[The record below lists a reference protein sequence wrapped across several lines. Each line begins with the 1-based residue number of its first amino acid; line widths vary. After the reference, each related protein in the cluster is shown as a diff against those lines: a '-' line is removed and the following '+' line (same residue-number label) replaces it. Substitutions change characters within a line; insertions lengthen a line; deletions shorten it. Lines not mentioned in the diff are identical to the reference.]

1 MAAQAPEP
9 GPDDESAV
17 PSPSGAEPVPSPSGA
32 EPIPLFEGGQV
43 VVGGGILDLQ
53 VLLDALAAGGFL
65 AGPDED
71 PDELAAVAGGRLGP
85 RLSAGQVAA
94 LAVEHM
100 DPGPAMAGWLEVAG
114 AEADCLNEYG
124 LTGVVAAGQKLA
136 SWAQAAELAAVA
148 QVASRAAA
156 ADKNIGVSD
165 DGRPARVCR
174 DATGQVSLALT
185 MSDCAAAAWA
195 DLAVTLSWRLPATG
209 QALAA
214 GKINLYRARRIAE
227 ATSVL
232 SEAKAREVEAKI
244 LPCAGQLTPAKLRER
259 LRRAVIAADP
269 AAAERRSAD
278 AERDAR
284 VSLYPDDDGT
294 ATLTGTG
301 LPTALAAAAMARI
314 TAMARARKAA
324 GLGGGLDLHRAQV
337 MLGLLLDTLPPT
349 PPAQDAP
356 SDQPPGDDSDS
367 GPEDSGPSDSGSE
380 NSGPEDSGPSD
391 SDLAGGG
398 GPGSDPGPSS
408 GRDDSDGGPSSH
420 GAWPGAGVPADDVP
434 FPGDEDAPPE
444 DGLDD
449 GAGDPVSGYCAEDED
464 DLSLIGPTP
473 DWPELGAIPPAL
485 ARPAG
490 EPDGRPVPGLLD
502 VTLPWTTLAGLPG
515 GGPGLL
521 GRIGPIT
528 PLQARRLATAAV
540 HDPAAQWRIIIT
552 NAEGQAIA
560 VTRIRRR
567 RSRAGPGPA
576 RDGPP
581 RPFGLVGRVTLTI
594 SQDTLDERASGLTE
608 QPVGQ
613 AGGLGAPGPPPDGIA
628 LTALRAA
635 IQLLERARVQ
645 AQADAVAG
653 GCAHADESLGYRP
666 PPRLREY
673 IAARDVTCRS
683 PVCGQPAWRADL
695 DHTIPYDQGGRTCR
709 CNLGGG
715 CRRHHQLKQH
725 PRWKLEQTKPGVF
738 TWTTPAGRTY
748 TVGPDSYPL

>member
-1 MAAQAPEP
+1 MSAQVPEP
-9 GPDDESAV
+9 GPDDEPAT
-17 PSPSGAEPVPSPSGA
+17 PSPSGAEPAPSPSGA
-32 EPIPLFEGGQV
+32 QPVPLFEGGQV
-43 VVGGGILDLQ
+43 VAGGGVLDLQ

-100 DPGPAMAGWLEVAG
+100 NPGPAMAGWLDVAG

-156 ADKNIGVSD
+156 ADKNIGVGD

-278 AERDAR
+278 AERDAG

-301 LPTALAAAAMARI
+301 LPAALAAAAMARI

-349 PPAQDAP
+349 PPPQDAP
-356 SDQPPGDDSDS
+356 SDQPPGGDS
-367 GPEDSGPSDSGSE
+367 SD
-380 NSGPEDSGPSD
+380 
-391 SDLAGGG
+391 
-398 GPGSDPGPSS
+398 PGSDSPSPGDPGPGEHGHVDADS
-408 GRDDSDGGPSSH
+408 GSDGGPSSH
-420 GAWPGAGVPADDVP
+420 GAWPDAGGPADDVP

-464 DLSLIGPTP
+464 DLSLTGPTP

-521 GRIGPIT
+521 GRIGPVT
-528 PLQARRLATAAV
+528 PLQARQLATAAV

-560 VTRIRRR
+560 VTRIRRQ

-608 QPVGQ
+608 QAAGQ
-613 AGGLGAPGPPPDGIA
+613 AGGPGPPPGGIA

-653 GCAHADESLGYRP
+653 GCAHADESPGYRP

-695 DHTIPYDQGGRTCR
+695 DHTIPYDQDGRTCR

-748 TVGPDSYPL
+748 TVGPDSHPL

>member
-1 MAAQAPEP
+1 MSAQVPEP
-9 GPDDESAV
+9 GPDDEPAT
-17 PSPSGAEPVPSPSGA
+17 PSPSGAEPAPPPSGA
-32 EPIPLFEGGQV
+32 QPVPLFEGGQV
-43 VVGGGILDLQ
+43 VAGGGVLDLQ

-71 PDELAAVAGGRLGP
+71 PDELAAVTGGRLGP

-100 DPGPAMAGWLEVAG
+100 NPGPAMAGWLDVAG

-156 ADKNIGVSD
+156 ADKNIGVGD

-278 AERDAR
+278 AERDAG

-301 LPTALAAAAMARI
+301 LPAALAAAAMARI

-349 PPAQDAP
+349 PPPQDAP
-356 SDQPPGDDSDS
+356 SDQPPGGDS
-367 GPEDSGPSDSGSE
+367 SD
-380 NSGPEDSGPSD
+380 
-391 SDLAGGG
+391 
-398 GPGSDPGPSS
+398 PGSDSPSPGDPGPGEHGHVDADS
-408 GRDDSDGGPSSH
+408 GSDGGPSSH
-420 GAWPGAGVPADDVP
+420 GAWPDAGGPADDVP

-464 DLSLIGPTP
+464 DLSLTGPTP

-521 GRIGPIT
+521 GRIGPVT
-528 PLQARRLATAAV
+528 PLQARQLATAAV

-560 VTRIRRR
+560 VTRIRRQ

-608 QPVGQ
+608 QAAGQ
-613 AGGLGAPGPPPDGIA
+613 AGGPGPPPGGIA

-653 GCAHADESLGYRP
+653 GCAHADESPGYRP

-748 TVGPDSYPL
+748 TVGPDSHPL

>member
-1 MAAQAPEP
+1 MSAQVPEP
-9 GPDDESAV
+9 GPDDEPAT
-17 PSPSGAEPVPSPSGA
+17 PSPSGAEPAPSPSGA
-32 EPIPLFEGGQV
+32 QPVPLFEGGQV
-43 VVGGGILDLQ
+43 VAGGGVLDLQ

-71 PDELAAVAGGRLGP
+71 PDELAAVTGGRLGP

-100 DPGPAMAGWLEVAG
+100 NPGPAMAGWLDVAG

-156 ADKNIGVSD
+156 ADKNIGVGD

-278 AERDAR
+278 AERDAG

-301 LPTALAAAAMARI
+301 LPAALAAAAMARI

-337 MLGLLLDTLPPT
+337 MLGLLLDTQPP
-349 PPAQDAP
+349 PPPPQDAP
-356 SDQPPGDDSDS
+356 SDQPPGGDS
-367 GPEDSGPSDSGSE
+367 SD
-380 NSGPEDSGPSD
+380 
-391 SDLAGGG
+391 
-398 GPGSDPGPSS
+398 PGSDSPGPGDPSPGDPGPGGHGHVDADS
-408 GRDDSDGGPSSH
+408 GSDGGPSSH
-420 GAWPGAGVPADDVP
+420 GAWPDAGGPADDVP

-464 DLSLIGPTP
+464 DLSLTGPTP

-521 GRIGPIT
+521 GRIGPVT
-528 PLQARRLATAAV
+528 PLQARQLATAAV

-560 VTRIRRR
+560 VTRIRRQ

-608 QPVGQ
+608 QAAGQ
-613 AGGLGAPGPPPDGIA
+613 AGGPGPPPGGIA

-653 GCAHADESLGYRP
+653 GCAHADESPGYRP

-748 TVGPDSYPL
+748 TVGPDSHPL

>member
-1 MAAQAPEP
+1 MSAQVPEP
-9 GPDDESAV
+9 GPDDEPAT
-17 PSPSGAEPVPSPSGA
+17 PSPSGAEPAPSPSGA
-32 EPIPLFEGGQV
+32 QPVPLFEGGQV
-43 VVGGGILDLQ
+43 VAGGGVLDLQ

-100 DPGPAMAGWLEVAG
+100 NPGPAMAGWLDVAG

-156 ADKNIGVSD
+156 ADKNIGVGD

-227 ATSVL
+227 ATNVL

-278 AERDAR
+278 AERDAG

-301 LPTALAAAAMARI
+301 LPAALAAAAMARI

-349 PPAQDAP
+349 PPPQDAP
-356 SDQPPGDDSDS
+356 SDQPPGGDS
-367 GPEDSGPSDSGSE
+367 GPEDMAQKTAISP
-380 NSGPEDSGPSD
+380 
-391 SDLAGGG
+391 AVG
-398 GPGSDPGPSS
+398 GPAQRP
-408 GRDDSDGGPSSH
+408 
-420 GAWPGAGVPADDVP
+420 WP
-434 FPGDEDAPPE
+434 
-444 DGLDD
+444 
-449 GAGDPVSGYCAEDED
+449 
-464 DLSLIGPTP
+464 
-473 DWPELGAIPPAL
+473 
-485 ARPAG
+485 
-490 EPDGRPVPGLLD
+490 
-502 VTLPWTTLAGLPG
+502 
-515 GGPGLL
+515 
-521 GRIGPIT
+521 
-528 PLQARRLATAAV
+528 Q
-540 HDPAAQWRIIIT
+540 Q
-552 NAEGQAIA
+552 
-560 VTRIRRR
+560 
-567 RSRAGPGPA
+567 RSR
-576 RDGPP
+576 
-581 RPFGLVGRVTLTI
+581 
-594 SQDTLDERASGLTE
+594 
-608 QPVGQ
+608 
-613 AGGLGAPGPPPDGIA
+613 
-628 LTALRAA
+628 
-635 IQLLERARVQ
+635 
-645 AQADAVAG
+645 
-653 GCAHADESLGYRP
+653 
-666 PPRLREY
+666 
-673 IAARDVTCRS
+673 
-683 PVCGQPAWRADL
+683 
-695 DHTIPYDQGGRTCR
+695 
-709 CNLGGG
+709 
-715 CRRHHQLKQH
+715 
-725 PRWKLEQTKPGVF
+725 
-738 TWTTPAGRTY
+738 
-748 TVGPDSYPL
+748 

>member
-1 MAAQAPEP
+1 MLWRQA
-9 GPDDESAV
+9 
-17 PSPSGAEPVPSPSGA
+17 
-32 EPIPLFEGGQV
+32 
-43 VVGGGILDLQ
+43 
-53 VLLDALAAGGFL
+53 GFWP
-65 AGPDED
+65 PDED

-100 DPGPAMAGWLEVAG
+100 NPGPAMAGWLDVAG

-156 ADKNIGVSD
+156 ADKNIGVGD

-227 ATSVL
+227 ATNVL

-278 AERDAR
+278 AERDAG

-301 LPTALAAAAMARI
+301 LPAALAAAAMARI

-349 PPAQDAP
+349 PPPQDAP
-356 SDQPPGDDSDS
+356 PNQPPGGDS
-367 GPEDSGPSDSGSE
+367 GPEDSGP
-380 NSGPEDSGPSD
+380 EDSN
-391 SDLAGGG
+391 LAGGG

-408 GRDDSDGGPSSH
+408 GRDDSDDGGPSSH
-420 GAWPGAGVPADDVP
+420 GAWPDAGGPADDVP

-521 GRIGPIT
+521 GRIGPVT
-528 PLQARRLATAAV
+528 PLQARQLATAAV

-560 VTRIRRR
+560 VTRIRRQ

-608 QPVGQ
+608 QAAGQ
-613 AGGLGAPGPPPDGIA
+613 AGGPGPPPGGIA

-653 GCAHADESLGYRP
+653 GCAHADESPGYRP

-695 DHTIPYDQGGRTCR
+695 DHTIPYDQDGRTCR

-748 TVGPDSYPL
+748 TVGPDSHPL

>member
-1 MAAQAPEP
+1 
-9 GPDDESAV
+9 
-17 PSPSGAEPVPSPSGA
+17 
-32 EPIPLFEGGQV
+32 LFEGGQV
-43 VVGGGILDLQ
+43 VAGGGVLDLQ

-65 AGPDED
+65 VGPDED
-71 PDELAAVAGGRLGP
+71 SDELAAVAAGRLGP

-100 DPGPAMAGWLEVAG
+100 DPGPAMAGWLDVAG

-156 ADKNIGVSD
+156 ADKNIGVGD

-337 MLGLLLDTLPPT
+337 MLGLLLETLPPT
-349 PPAQDAP
+349 PPPQGAP
-356 SDQPPGDDSDS
+356 SDQPPGGDSDS
-367 GPEDSGPSDSGSE
+367 GPEGSGPEGSGPEDNGPSDS
-380 NSGPEDSGPSD
+380 NF
-391 SDLAGGG
+391 AGG

-408 GRDDSDGGPSSH
+408 GRDDSDGGGH
-420 GAWPGAGVPADDVP
+420 GEADDVP
-434 FPGDEDAPPE
+434 FPGDEDAPPA

-528 PLQARRLATAAV
+528 PLQARQLATAGI

-560 VTRIRRR
+560 VTRIRRQ
-567 RSRAGPGPA
+567 RSRAGPGPP
-576 RDGPP
+576 RGGLP

-608 QPVGQ
+608 QAADQ
-613 AGGLGAPGPPPDGIA
+613 AGGPGGPGGPDPPPGGIA

-635 IQLLERARVQ
+635 IQLLERAQAQ
-645 AQADAVAG
+645 AQADAAAG
-653 GCAHADESLGYRP
+653 GCAHADESPGYRP

-709 CNLGGG
+709 CNIGGG

-748 TVGPDSYPL
+748 TVGPDIHPL

>member
-1 MAAQAPEP
+1 MSAQAPEP
-9 GPDDESAV
+9 GPDDEPAI
-17 PSPSGAEPVPSPSGA
+17 PSTNGAEPAPSSGGAQPVPS
-32 EPIPLFEGGQV
+32 FEGGQV
-43 VVGGGILDLQ
+43 VTGRGVLDLQ

-71 PDELAAVAGGRLGP
+71 PDELAAAADGRLGP

-100 DPGPAMAGWLEVAG
+100 DPGPAMAGWLDVAA

-148 QVASRAAA
+148 QVASRTAA
-156 ADKNIGVSD
+156 ADKNIGVGG

-185 MSDCAAAAWA
+185 MSDSAAAAWA
-195 DLAVTLSWRLPATG
+195 DLAVTLSWRLSATG

-214 GKINLYRARRIAE
+214 GQIDLYRARRIAE

-269 AAAERRSAD
+269 AAAERRRAD
-278 AERDAR
+278 AERDAG

-301 LPTALAAAAMARI
+301 LPAVLAAAAMARI

-349 PPAQDAP
+349 PPPQDAP
-356 SDQPPGDDSDS
+356 SDQPPDSD
-367 GPEDSGPSDSGSE
+367 PEDGD
-380 NSGPEDSGPSD
+380 PEDGDPED
-391 SDLAGGG
+391 GDPEDRDPEDRDPEDRDPGDG
-398 GPGSDPGPSS
+398 GPGDRYPE
-408 GRDDSDGGPSSH
+408 DDLSDGGPCSH
-420 GAWPGAGVPADDVP
+420 GAWPEAGSPADDVP

-449 GAGDPVSGYCAEDED
+449 SASDPASGYRAEDED
-464 DLSLIGPTP
+464 DLSLTGPTP

-485 ARPAG
+485 ARPAA

-521 GRIGPIT
+521 GRIGPVT
-528 PLQARRLATAAV
+528 PLQARQLAAAAV

-581 RPFGLVGRVTLTI
+581 RPFGLVGRVTLVI
-594 SQDTLDERASGLTE
+594 SKDTLAEQTGGLSEQVSGLSE
-608 QPVGQ
+608 QGAGQ
-613 AGGLGAPGPPPDGIA
+613 AGGPDPPGRIA
-628 LTALRAA
+628 MAALRAA
-635 IQLLERARVQ
+635 IQLLEHAQAQ
-645 AQADAVAG
+645 AQADAAAG
-653 GCAHADESLGYRP
+653 GCAHADESPGYRP

-695 DHTIPYDQGGRTCR
+695 DHTVPYDQGGRTCR

-725 PRWKLEQTKPGVF
+725 PRWKLKQTEPGVF

-748 TVGPDSYPL
+748 TVGPDAHPL

>member
-1 MAAQAPEP
+1 VSAQVPEP
-9 GPDDESAV
+9 GPDDEPAT
-17 PSPSGAEPVPSPSGA
+17 PSPSGAEPAPSPSSA
-32 EPIPLFEGGQV
+32 QPFPSPSSAQPVPLFEGGQV
-43 VVGGGILDLQ
+43 VAGGGVLDLQ

-100 DPGPAMAGWLEVAG
+100 NPGPAMAGWLDVAG

-156 ADKNIGVSD
+156 ADKNIGVGD

-278 AERDAR
+278 AERDAG

-301 LPTALAAAAMARI
+301 LPAALAAAAMARI

-349 PPAQDAP
+349 PAPQDAP
-356 SDQPPGDDSDS
+356 SDQPPGGDSDS
-367 GPEDSGPSDSGSE
+367 GPEDSGPEDSD
-380 NSGPEDSGPSD
+380 PEDSDPSD
-391 SDLAGGG
+391 SNLAGGG
-398 GPGSDPGPSS
+398 GPG
-408 GRDDSDGGPSSH
+408 SDGGPSSH
-420 GAWPGAGVPADDVP
+420 GAWPDAGGPADDVP

-464 DLSLIGPTP
+464 DLSLTGPTP

-485 ARPAG
+485 ARSAG

-521 GRIGPIT
+521 GRIGPVT
-528 PLQARRLATAAV
+528 PLQARQLATAAV

-560 VTRIRRR
+560 VTRIRRQ

-608 QPVGQ
+608 QAAGQ
-613 AGGLGAPGPPPDGIA
+613 AGGAGPPPGGIA

-653 GCAHADESLGYRP
+653 GCAHADESPGYRP

-709 CNLGGG
+709 CNIGGG

-748 TVGPDSYPL
+748 TVGPDSHPL

>member
-1 MAAQAPEP
+1 
-9 GPDDESAV
+9 
-17 PSPSGAEPVPSPSGA
+17 
-32 EPIPLFEGGQV
+32 LFEGGQV
-43 VVGGGILDLQ
+43 VAGGGVLDLQ

-71 PDELAAVAGGRLGP
+71 PNELAAVAGGRLGP

-100 DPGPAMAGWLEVAG
+100 DPGPAMAGWLDVAG

-156 ADKNIGVSD
+156 ADKNIGVGD

-278 AERDAR
+278 AERDAG

-301 LPTALAAAAMARI
+301 LPAALAAAAMARI

-349 PPAQDAP
+349 PPPQDAP
-356 SDQPPGDDSDS
+356 SDQPPGGDSDS
-367 GPEDSGPSDSGSE
+367 GPEDSGP
-380 NSGPEDSGPSD
+380 EDSDPSN
-391 SDLAGGG
+391 SNLAGGG

-408 GRDDSDGGPSSH
+408 GRDDSDGGGHGDSSDPGSDSPSPGDPGPSDHGHVDADSGSDGGPSSH
-420 GAWPGAGVPADDVP
+420 GAWPDAGGLADDVP

-444 DGLDD
+444 DGLDY

-464 DLSLIGPTP
+464 DLSLTGPTP

-521 GRIGPIT
+521 GRIGPVT
-528 PLQARRLATAAV
+528 PLQARQLATAAV

-560 VTRIRRR
+560 VTRIRRQ
-567 RSRAGPGPA
+567 RSRAGPGSA

-608 QPVGQ
+608 QAAGQ
-613 AGGLGAPGPPPDGIA
+613 AGGPGPPPGGIA

-653 GCAHADESLGYRP
+653 GCAHADESPGYRP

-695 DHTIPYDQGGRTCR
+695 DHTTPYDQGGRTCR

-748 TVGPDSYPL
+748 TVGPDSHPL